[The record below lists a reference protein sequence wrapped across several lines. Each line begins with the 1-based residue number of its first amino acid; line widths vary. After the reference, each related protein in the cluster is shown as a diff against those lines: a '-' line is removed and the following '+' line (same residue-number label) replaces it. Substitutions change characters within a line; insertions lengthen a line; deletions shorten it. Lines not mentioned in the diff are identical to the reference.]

1 MCEAGCNTGLVAR
14 SAKLTVRIPNEG
26 TLMNPESSVR
36 ISRRELLYALS
47 IGGASAAVDWHVPAY
62 AAQTA
67 APTGA
72 PPLTALN
79 RFPRMVQEFYVAREN
94 ALHQQ
99 RLERLAALKTKADAE
114 AYVRTIRGR
123 IRESFGPFPEKTP
136 LNARVTKVVERETYN
151 IENVLFESR
160 PGFLVSAN
168 LYVPKGRRLP
178 LPGVVGSCGHSANGK
193 AIDTYQ
199 SFCQG
204 LARLGYVVLIFDPIG
219 QGERMQYVDANWK
232 PTRGTGTAEH
242 NYAGIQQVLVD
253 ERFCTW
259 RAWDGIRALDYLVT
273 RKEVDPR
280 HLGITGNSG
289 GGTMTTWLC
298 GLDDRWTMAAPSCF
312 VTELRR
318 NMENELGAD
327 MEQIPPRALALG
339 LDHEDFLAALA
350 PKPVIVLAKEKD
362 YFDARGNEAAY
373 ERLKRLYKLLG
384 AQDNVAYFIG
394 PTYHGYSQENREAM
408 YRWFNRCTG
417 ISNATTEPKL
427 ALEKEETLWCTPLG
441 QVAALGSK
449 PIHEF
454 TREKAK
460 LLASKRMSRARL
472 DAAALGQ
479 TIARTLR
486 LPERGGVPEFRILRP
501 LPDRKY
507 PMRHALPYMVETD
520 RGVHALVYRLTREP
534 LLSRPPRETR
544 KAILYISDQSADAE
558 LRTEPL
564 VRELIDADPEA
575 AVHACDVRGIGES
588 APQTTSL
595 NNSDE
600 YNTDYFYSSHGLLL
614 DYPYIAQ
621 RTFDVLRVLDWLAAW
636 DYTQVH
642 LAARG
647 QGAAPA
653 AFAAL
658 LSPHVTR
665 VTLKQAPA
673 SYAEI
678 AESADYNW
686 PLSALPPGA
695 LVDFDLP
702 DCYRALQAKD
712 LRLLEPLGARG
723 RT

>member
-1 MCEAGCNTGLVAR
+1 MA
-14 SAKLTVRIPNEG
+14 
-26 TLMNPESSVR
+26 
-36 ISRRELLYALS
+36 
-47 IGGASAAVDWHVPAY
+47 
-62 AAQTA
+62 
-67 APTGA
+67 
-72 PPLTALN
+72 ALN
-79 RFPRMVQEFYVAREN
+79 RFPRMVQEFFVAREN

-99 RLERLAALKTKADAE
+99 RLERLAALKTKADAQ
-114 AYVRTIRGR
+114 AYVQMVRGK

-136 LNARVTKVVERETYN
+136 LNARITKSSERDAYR

-168 LYVPKGRRLP
+168 LYIPKGRRFP

-259 RAWDGIRALDYLVT
+259 RAWDAVRALDYLVT
-273 RKEVDPR
+273 REEVDTR

-350 PKPVIVLAKEKD
+350 PKPVIILAKEKD

-373 ERLKRLYKLLG
+373 ERLKRLYRLLG
-384 AQDNVAYFIG
+384 AENNVAYFIG

-417 ISNATTEPKL
+417 VSDARTEPKL
-427 ALEKEETLWCTPLG
+427 ALEREETLWCTPQG
-441 QVAALGSK
+441 QVAAMRSK
-449 PIHEF
+449 PIHDF
-454 TREKAK
+454 TREKSKA
-460 LLASKRMSRARL
+460 LAANRTRGSL
-472 DAAALGQ
+472 DAVALSR
-479 TIARTLR
+479 TVARTLR
-486 LPERGGVPEFRILRP
+486 LPERSGAPEFRILRP

-507 PMRHALPYMVETD
+507 PLRHALPYMVETD

-534 LLSRPPRETR
+534 LLSRPPRETK
-544 KAILYISDQSADAE
+544 KAILYVSDQSADAE
-558 LRTEPL
+558 LRSETL
-564 VRELIDADPEA
+564 VRELIDGDPDA
-575 AVHACDVRGIGES
+575 AFHTCDVRGIGES
-588 APQTTSL
+588 TPQTTSL
-595 NNSDE
+595 NNRDDLSTSSGSSRAASRDE
-600 YNTDYFYSSHGLLL
+600 YNTDYFYASHGLML
-614 DYPYIAQ
+614 DYPYIGQ

-636 DYTQVH
+636 GYDQVH

-658 LSPHVTR
+658 LSPQVTR
-665 VTLKQAPA
+665 VTLKHAPA

-678 AESADYNW
+678 AESPDYNW
-686 PLSALPPGA
+686 PLSAMTPGVLA
-695 LVDFDLP
+695 AFDLP
-702 DCYRALQAKD
+702 DCYRVLKAKE
-712 LRLLEPLGARG
+712 LRLIEPLGA
-723 RT
+723 

>member
-1 MCEAGCNTGLVAR
+1 M
-14 SAKLTVRIPNEG
+14 
-26 TLMNPESSVR
+26 
-36 ISRRELLYALS
+36 LYALS
-47 IGGASAAVDWHVPAY
+47 AGGAGAAFDWQVPLR
-62 AAQTA
+62 AAQASPGAGTPLL
-67 APTGA
+67 AP
-72 PPLTALN
+72 LN
-79 RFPRMVQEFYVAREN
+79 RFPRMVQEFFVAREN
-94 ALHQQ
+94 AIHQQ

-114 AYVRTIRGR
+114 AYVRAVRGR

-136 LNARVTKVVERETYN
+136 LNARVTRVVERDTYK

-168 LYVPKGRRLP
+168 LYVPKGRRFP
-178 LPGVVGSCGHSANGK
+178 LPGVVGSCGHSVNGK

-204 LARLGYVVLIFDPIG
+204 LARLGYVALIFDPIG
-219 QGERMQYVDANWK
+219 QGERMQYVDANLK
-232 PTRGTGTAEH
+232 PVRGTGTAEH

-273 RKEVDPR
+273 RKEVDTR

-327 MEQIPPRALALG
+327 IEQIPPRALALG

-350 PKPVIVLAKEKD
+350 PKPIIVLAKEKD

-373 ERLKRLYKLLG
+373 GRLKRLYRLLG
-384 AQDNVAYFIG
+384 AEDNVSYFIG
-394 PTYHGYSQENREAM
+394 PTYHGFSQENREAM
-408 YRWFNRCTG
+408 YRWFNRCTR
-417 ISNATTEPKL
+417 ISDSTTEPAL
-427 ALEKEETLWCTPLG
+427 VLEKDETLWCTPQG
-441 QVAALGSK
+441 QVAALHSK
-449 PIHEF
+449 PIHDF

-460 LLASKRMSRARL
+460 ALASRRGSL
-472 DAAALGQ
+472 DAAGL
-479 TIARTLR
+479 ARTVAQTLR
-486 LPERGGVPEFRILRP
+486 VPERSGVPEFRILRP

-544 KAILYISDQSADAE
+544 KAILYVSDQSADAE
-558 LRTEPL
+558 LRSEPL
-564 VRELIDADPEA
+564 VRELIEADPDA
-575 AVHACDVRGIGES
+575 AFHACDVRGIGES
-588 APQTTSL
+588 TPQTTSL

-600 YNTDYFYSSHGLLL
+600 YNTDYFYSSHGLLI
-614 DYPYIAQ
+614 DYPYIGQ

-636 DYTQVH
+636 NYDQVH

-658 LSPHVTR
+658 LSPHVMR
-665 VTLKQAPA
+665 VTLKQAPS

-678 AESADYNW
+678 AESPDYNW
-686 PLSALPPGA
+686 PLSALPPGVLA
-695 LVDFDLP
+695 AFDLP
-702 DCYRALQAKD
+702 ECYRALKAKD

-723 RT
+723 RLTG

>member
-1 MCEAGCNTGLVAR
+1 
-14 SAKLTVRIPNEG
+14 
-26 TLMNPESSVR
+26 MNPESSAR
-36 ISRRELLYALS
+36 ASRLSRRQMLHTLS
-47 IGGASAAVDWHVPAY
+47 IAGAGAAVDWHVPAF
-62 AAQTA
+62 AAQA
-67 APTGA
+67 AAAADTPSFA
-72 PPLTALN
+72 ALN
-79 RFPRMVQEFYVAREN
+79 RFPRMVQEFFVAREN

-99 RLERLAALKTKADAE
+99 RLERLAALKTRADAE
-114 AYVRTIRGR
+114 AYVRMVRGK

-136 LNARVTKVVERETYN
+136 LNARVTKVVERDAYR

-168 LYVPKGRRLP
+168 LYIPKGRRFP

-193 AIDTYQ
+193 AIETYQ

-232 PTRGTGTAEH
+232 PLRGTGTAEH

-259 RAWDGIRALDYLVT
+259 RAWDAVRALDYLVT
-273 RKEVDPR
+273 RDEVDRR

-350 PKPVIVLAKEKD
+350 PKPVIILAKEKD

-373 ERLKRLYKLLG
+373 ERLKRLYRLLG
-384 AQDNVAYFIG
+384 AENNVAYFIG

-417 ISNATTEPKL
+417 ISEATTEPKL
-427 ALEKEETLWCTPLG
+427 VLEKEETLWCTPQG
-441 QVAALGSK
+441 QVAALRSK
-449 PIHEF
+449 PIHDF
-454 TREKAK
+454 IREKSK
-460 LLASKRMSRARL
+460 GLASKRGTL
-472 DAAALGQ
+472 DAAALGRTVAQ
-479 TIARTLR
+479 TLR
-486 LPERGGVPEFRILRP
+486 LPERSSAPEFRILRP

-507 PMRHALPYMVETD
+507 PLRHALPYMVETD

-544 KAILYISDQSADAE
+544 QAILYVADQSADGE
-558 LRTEPL
+558 LRSEPL
-564 VRELIDADPEA
+564 VRALIEADPA
-575 AVHACDVRGIGES
+575 AAFHACDVRGIGES
-588 APQTTSL
+588 TPQATSL
-595 NNSDE
+595 NAGDE
-600 YNTDYFYSSHGLLL
+600 YSTDYFYASHGLML
-614 DYPYIAQ
+614 DYPYIGQ
-621 RTFDVLRVLDWLAAW
+621 RTFDVIRVLDWLAAW
-636 DYTQVH
+636 GYDQVH

-658 LSPHVTR
+658 LSPRVTR
-665 VTLKQAPA
+665 VTLKHPPA

-678 AESADYNW
+678 AESPDYHW
-686 PLSALPPGA
+686 PLSALPPGVLA
-695 LVDFDLP
+695 SFDLP
-702 DCYRALQAKD
+702 DCYRVLKAKD
-712 LRLLEPLGARG
+712 LRLLEPRGAGG

>member
-1 MCEAGCNTGLVAR
+1 M
-14 SAKLTVRIPNEG
+14 
-26 TLMNPESSVR
+26 
-36 ISRRELLYALS
+36 LYALS
-47 IGGASAAVDWHVPAY
+47 ICGAGTAFDWNVPAF
-62 AAQTA
+62 AAQA
-67 APTGA
+67 APAAGA
-72 PPLTALN
+72 PPLATLN
-79 RFPRMVQEFYVAREN
+79 RFPRMVQEFFVAREN
-94 ALHQQ
+94 ALHEQ
-99 RLERLAALKTKADAE
+99 RLARLAALNTKADAE
-114 AYVRTIRGR
+114 AYVRTVRGK

-136 LNARVTKVVERETYN
+136 LNARVTKVVERDAYK

-168 LYVPKGRRLP
+168 LYVPKGRRFP

-193 AIDTYQ
+193 AIETYQ

-232 PTRGTGTAEH
+232 PMRGTGTAEH

-259 RAWDGIRALDYLVT
+259 RAWDGVRALDYLVT
-273 RKEVDPR
+273 RKEVDTR

-298 GLDDRWTMAAPSCF
+298 GLEDRWTMAAPSCF

-327 MEQIPPRALALG
+327 IEQIPLRALALG

-350 PKPVIVLAKEKD
+350 PKPVIILAKEKD

-373 ERLKRLYKLLG
+373 ERLKRLYRLLG
-384 AQDNVAYFIG
+384 AEDNVAYFIG

-427 ALEKEETLWCTPLG
+427 VLEKDETLWCTPQG
-441 QVAALGSK
+441 QVAALRSK
-449 PIHEF
+449 PIHDF
-454 TREKAK
+454 TRDKSK
-460 LLASKRMSRARL
+460 LLASTRGSL
-472 DAAALGQ
+472 DPAAL
-479 TIARTLR
+479 ARAVARALR
-486 LPERGGVPEFRILRP
+486 LPTRSGVPEFRILRP

-520 RGVHALVYRLTREP
+520 PGVHAVVYRLTREP
-534 LLSRPPRETR
+534 LLSRPPRETK
-544 KAILYISDQSADAE
+544 KAILYVSDQSADAE

-575 AVHACDVRGIGES
+575 AFHTCDVRGIGES
-588 APQTTSL
+588 TPQTTSL
-595 NNSDE
+595 NSSDE

-614 DYPYIAQ
+614 DYPYLGQ

-636 DYTQVH
+636 GYDQVH

-647 QGAAPA
+647 QGAGPA

-665 VTLKQAPA
+665 ATLKHAPA
-673 SYAEI
+673 SYTAI
-678 AESADYNW
+678 AESPDYNW
-686 PLSALPPGA
+686 PLSALPPGVLA
-695 LVDFDLP
+695 DFDLP
-702 DCYRALQAKD
+702 DCYRALKAKD
-712 LRLLEPLGARG
+712 LRLLEPLGASG

>member
-1 MCEAGCNTGLVAR
+1 MNRAR
-14 SAKLTVRIPNEG
+14 SA
-26 TLMNPESSVR
+26 R
-36 ISRRELLYALS
+36 ISRRQMLYTLS
-47 IGGASAAVDWHVPAY
+47 IAGAGTAFDWHVPAC
-62 AAQTA
+62 AAQA
-67 APTGA
+67 ASAAGTPSFA
-72 PPLTALN
+72 ALN
-79 RFPRMVQEFYVAREN
+79 RFPRMVQEFFVASEN

-114 AYVRTIRGR
+114 AYVQSVRGK

-136 LNARVTKVVERETYN
+136 LNARVTKVVERDAYK

-168 LYVPKGRRLP
+168 LYIPKGRRFP

-219 QGERMQYVDANWK
+219 QGERMQYVDADWK
-232 PTRGTGTAEH
+232 PIRGTGTAEH

-259 RAWDGIRALDYLVT
+259 RAWDAVRALDYLVT
-273 RKEVDPR
+273 REEVDRR

-350 PKPVIVLAKEKD
+350 PKPVIILAKEKD

-373 ERLKRLYKLLG
+373 ERLKRLYRLLG
-384 AQDNVAYFIG
+384 AENNVSYFIG

-417 ISNATTEPKL
+417 ISDARTEPKL
-427 ALEKEETLWCTPLG
+427 VLEKDETLWCTPHG
-441 QVAALGSK
+441 QVAALRSK
-449 PIHEF
+449 PIHDF
-454 TREKAK
+454 TREKSK
-460 LLASKRMSRARL
+460 MLASTRRSL
-472 DAAALGQ
+472 DAAALGR
-479 TIARTLR
+479 TVAHTLR
-486 LPERGGVPEFRILRP
+486 LPERSDVPEFRILRP

-507 PMRHALPYMVETD
+507 PIRHALPYMVETD

-544 KAILYISDQSADAE
+544 KAILYVSDQSADAE
-558 LRTEPL
+558 LRSEPL
-564 VRELIDADPEA
+564 CTRADRGRSRRGVPYLRRARHRRVDSPDHESEQPRRVQHRLFLFLA
-575 AVHACDVRGIGES
+575 RAHARLSLHRPADLRRAPGPRLARGMGLRPGPPCRARAGRRAGNVRGAALASGDARDAE
-588 APQTTSL
+588 AP
-595 NNSDE
+595 
-600 YNTDYFYSSHGLLL
+600 
-614 DYPYIAQ
+614 A
-621 RTFDVLRVLDWLAAW
+621 RVLRGDRRITRLQLA
-636 DYTQVH
+636 VVRP
-642 LAARG
+642 AARRAG
-647 QGAAPA
+647 RLRPA
-653 AFAAL
+653 RL
-658 LSPHVTR
+658 LPR
-665 VTLKQAPA
+665 
-673 SYAEI
+673 
-678 AESADYNW
+678 AESQGSQTARAARRVAPRLTRLRDGRGDVDSL
-686 PLSALPPGA
+686 PLDMYPANI
-695 LVDFDLP
+695 
-702 DCYRALQAKD
+702 
-712 LRLLEPLGARG
+712 
-723 RT
+723 

>member
-1 MCEAGCNTGLVAR
+1 MNAER
-14 SAKLTVRIPNEG
+14 SVR
-26 TLMNPESSVR
+26 TMR
-36 ISRRELLYALS
+36 ISRREMMYALNVFS
-47 IGGASAAVDWHVPAY
+47 MGGASAAVDWHVPAY
-62 AAQTA
+62 AAQAATA
-67 APTGA
+67 AGT

-94 ALHQQ
+94 ALHRQ
-99 RLERLAALKTKADAE
+99 RLDRLAALKTKTDAE
-114 AYVRTIRGR
+114 GYVRDVRGK

-136 LNARVTKVVERETYN
+136 LNARVTKVVERDAYN

-168 LYVPKGRRLP
+168 LYIPRGRRLP

-232 PTRGTGTAEH
+232 PVRGTGTAEH

-253 ERFCTW
+253 EHFCSW

-273 RKEVDPR
+273 RKEVDTR

-350 PKPVIVLAKEKD
+350 PKPVIILAKEKD
-362 YFDARGNEAAY
+362 YFDARGNAAAY
-373 ERLKRLYKLLG
+373 ERLKRLYRLLG
-384 AQDNVAYFIG
+384 AEDNVSYFIG

-408 YRWFNRCTG
+408 YRWFNRSTR
-417 ISNATTEPKL
+417 ISDATTEPKL
-427 ALEKEETLWCTPLG
+427 VLEKEETLWCTPQG
-441 QVAALGSK
+441 QVAALRSK

-460 LLASKRMSRARL
+460 LLASKRTQRARL
-472 DAAALGQ
+472 DAAALGPAV
-479 TIARTLR
+479 ARTLK
-486 LPERGGVPEFRILRP
+486 LPERSGVPEFRILRP

-520 RGVHALVYRLTREP
+520 RSVHALVYRLTREP

-564 VRELIDADPEA
+564 VRELIDGDPEA

-588 APQTTSL
+588 APQATSL

-614 DYPYIAQ
+614 DYPYIGQ
-621 RTFDVLRVLDWLAAW
+621 RTFDVLRVLDWLSAW

-665 VTLKQAPA
+665 VTLKHAPA

-678 AESADYNW
+678 AESADYSW
-686 PLSALPPGA
+686 PLSALPLGA

-702 DCYRALQAKD
+702 DCYAALKAKD

-723 RT
+723 RR

>member
-1 MCEAGCNTGLVAR
+1 MHPERFPRAGR
-14 SAKLTVRIPNEG
+14 LT
-26 TLMNPESSVR
+26 
-36 ISRRELLYALS
+36 RRQLLHALS
-47 IGGASAAVDWHVPAY
+47 IGGASAVVDWHIPAW
-62 AAQTA
+62 AAQPATV
-67 APTGA
+67 
-72 PPLTALN
+72 PLPALH
-79 RFPRMVQEFYVAREN
+79 RFPRMVQEFFVAREN

-99 RLERLAALKTKADAE
+99 RLARLSALKTRADAE
-114 AYVRTIRGR
+114 AYVRSVRGK
-123 IRESFGPFPEKTP
+123 IRESFGPFPERTP
-136 LNARVTKVVERETYN
+136 LNARVTKVTERDAYK
-151 IENVLFESR
+151 IEHVIFESR
-160 PGFLVSAN
+160 PGFLVTAN
-168 LYVPKGRRLP
+168 LYVPRGRRFP

-259 RAWDGIRALDYLVT
+259 RAWDAVRALDYLLT
-273 RKEVDPR
+273 REEVDRR

-312 VTELRR
+312 VTEVRR

-327 MEQIPPRALALG
+327 MEQMPPRALALG

-350 PKPVIVLAKEKD
+350 PKPVIILAKEKD

-373 ERLKRLYKLLG
+373 DRLKRLYRLLG
-384 AQDNVAYFIG
+384 AEDNVSYFIG

-417 ISNATTEPKL
+417 MPGDGTEP
-427 ALEKEETLWCTPLG
+427 ALVLERDQTLWCTPLG

-449 PIHEF
+449 PIHDF
-454 TREKAK
+454 TREKART
-460 LLASKRMSRARL
+460 LATARRTL
-472 DAAALGQ
+472 DATAL
-479 TIARTLR
+479 ARTVAETLR
-486 LPERGGVPEFRILRP
+486 LPARSGVPEFRILRP

-507 PMRHALPYMVETD
+507 PIRYALPYMVETD

-534 LLSRPPRETR
+534 LLSRPPRGTS
-544 KAILYISDQSADAE
+544 KAILYVSDQSGDVE
-558 LRTEPL
+558 LRSEPL
-564 VRELIDADPEA
+564 VRALIDADPEA
-575 AVHACDVRGIGES
+575 AFHTCDVRGIGES
-588 APQTTSL
+588 TPLTTTL

-600 YNTDYFYSSHGLLL
+600 YNTDYFYSSHGLML
-614 DYPYIAQ
+614 DYPYVGQ
-621 RTFDVLRVLDWLAAW
+621 RTFDVLRVLDWLAANGHG
-636 DYTQVH
+636 QVH

-665 VTLKQAPA
+665 VTLKHAPA
-673 SYAEI
+673 SYTEI
-678 AESADYNW
+678 AESADYGW
-686 PLSALPPGA
+686 PLSALPPGVLA
-695 LVDFDLP
+695 AFDLP
-702 DCYRALQAKD
+702 DCYRVLKAKD
-712 LRLLEPLGARG
+712 LQLIEPIGAKG
-723 RT
+723 QTP

>member
-1 MCEAGCNTGLVAR
+1 ML
-14 SAKLTVRIPNEG
+14 S
-26 TLMNPESSVR
+26 
-36 ISRRELLYALS
+36 ALS
-47 IGGASAAVDWHVPAY
+47 VAGVGAACDWRVAAY
-62 AAQTA
+62 AAQAPA
-67 APTGA
+67 AGGT
-72 PPLTALN
+72 PPLAPLN
-79 RFPRMVQEFYVAREN
+79 RFPRMVQEFFVDREN
-94 ALHQQ
+94 ALHAL
-99 RLERLAALKTKADAE
+99 RLERLAALKTKSDAE
-114 AYVRTIRGR
+114 AYIRSVRAR

-136 LNARVTKVVERETYN
+136 LKARVTKVVERDAYTLEN
-151 IENVLFESR
+151 ILFESR

-168 LYVPKGRRLP
+168 LYVPKGRRFP

-193 AIDTYQ
+193 AIETYQ

-232 PTRGTGTAEH
+232 PMRGTGTAEH

-259 RAWDGIRALDYLVT
+259 RAWDAVRALDYLVT
-273 RKEVDPR
+273 RKEVDTR

-327 MEQIPPRALALG
+327 MEQMPPRALALG

-350 PKPVIVLAKEKD
+350 PKPVIILAKEKD

-373 ERLKRLYKLLG
+373 ERLKRLYRLLG
-384 AQDNVAYFIG
+384 AEDNVAYFIG

-417 ISNATTEPKL
+417 ISDATTEPAL
-427 ALEKEETLWCTPLG
+427 QLEKDETLWCTPQG
-441 QVAALGSK
+441 QVAALRSK

-454 TREKAK
+454 TRERSKA
-460 LLASKRMSRARL
+460 LASTRASRGSL
-472 DAAALGQ
+472 DPAAL
-479 TIARTLR
+479 ARAVADRLR
-486 LPERGGVPEFRILRP
+486 LPDRSGVPEFRILRP

-520 RGVHALVYRLTREP
+520 RGVHALVYRLTKEP
-534 LLSRPPRETR
+534 LLSRPPRETQ
-544 KAILYISDQSADAE
+544 KAILYVSDTSADAE
-558 LRTEPL
+558 LRGEPI
-564 VRELIDADPEA
+564 VRELIEADPQA
-575 AVHACDVRGIGES
+575 AFHACDVRGIGES

-595 NNSDE
+595 NNQDE
-600 YNTDYFYSSHGLLL
+600 YSTDYFYASHGLVL
-614 DYPYIAQ
+614 DYPYVGQ

-636 DYTQVH
+636 DYTDVH

-653 AFAAL
+653 TFAAL
-658 LSPHVTR
+658 LSPQVTR
-665 VTLKQAPA
+665 VTLKHPPA
-673 SYAEI
+673 SYAVI
-678 AESADYNW
+678 AESLEYEW
-686 PLSALPPGA
+686 PLSALPPGVLA
-695 LVDFDLP
+695 SFDLP
-702 DCYRALQAKD
+702 DCYRALDAKA
-712 LRLLEPLGARG
+712 LRVIGPLGAARS
-723 RT
+723 

>member
-1 MCEAGCNTGLVAR
+1 
-14 SAKLTVRIPNEG
+14 
-26 TLMNPESSVR
+26 MNPESAVRTAR
-36 ISRRELLYALS
+36 ISRRQLLYALS
-47 IGGASAAVDWHVPAY
+47 IAGAGTAFKHQVPVYAAQSASAAGAVPLA
-62 AAQTA
+62 
-67 APTGA
+67 
-72 PPLTALN
+72 ALN
-79 RFPRMVQEFYVAREN
+79 RFPRMVQEFFVAREN
-94 ALHQQ
+94 SLHHQ
-99 RLERLAALKTKADAE
+99 RLGRLAALNTKADAE
-114 AYVRTIRGR
+114 AYVAGVRRK

-136 LNARVTKVVERETYN
+136 LNARVTKVVERDAYT

-168 LYVPKGRRLP
+168 LYVPRGRRFP

-232 PTRGTGTAEH
+232 PVRGTGTAEH

-259 RAWDGIRALDYLVT
+259 RAWDAVRALDYLVT
-273 RKEVDPR
+273 REEVDPR

-327 MEQIPPRALALG
+327 IEQIPPRAVALG

-350 PKPVIVLAKEKD
+350 PKPVIILAKEKD

-373 ERLKRLYKLLG
+373 ERLKRLYRLLG
-384 AQDNVAYFIG
+384 AADNVAYFIG

-417 ISNATTEPKL
+417 ISDARTEPKL
-427 ALEKEETLWCTPLG
+427 AMEKEETLWCTPHG
-441 QVAALGSK
+441 QVAALRSK
-449 PIHEF
+449 PIHDF
-454 TREKAK
+454 TREKSKA
-460 LLASKRMSRARL
+460 LASRRGSL
-472 DAAALGQ
+472 DAAALGRTVAQ
-479 TIARTLR
+479 TLR
-486 LPERGGVPEFRILRP
+486 LPERSGVPEFRILRP

-507 PMRHALPYMVETD
+507 PIRHALPYMVETD
-520 RGVHALVYRLTREP
+520 RGVHAVVYRLTREP
-534 LLSRPPRETR
+534 LLSRPPRETN
-544 KAILYISDQSADAE
+544 KAILYVSDRSADVE
-558 LRTEPL
+558 VRSEPL
-564 VRELIDADPEA
+564 VRELIAADSDAA
-575 AVHACDVRGIGES
+575 FHTCDVRGIGES

-614 DYPYIAQ
+614 DYPYIGQ

-636 DYTQVH
+636 GYDQVH

-658 LSPHVTR
+658 LSPQVTR
-665 VTLKQAPA
+665 VTLKHPPV

-678 AESADYNW
+678 AESPEYNW
-686 PLSALPPGA
+686 PLSALPPA
-695 LVDFDLP
+695 VLVGFDLP
-702 DCYRALQAKD
+702 DCYRVLKAKD
-712 LRLLEPLGARG
+712 LRLIEPLGARG